1 MYTGINAQNL
11 NGPSENCKKGALNSG
26 YILTLGI
33 ITNRAHVGAKNN
45 NLLVC
50 KLRKTGMRNTYDKFV
65 QIL

>member
-1 MYTGINAQNL
+1 MYTG
-11 NGPSENCKKGALNSG
+11 KKGALNSG
-26 YILTLGI
+26 EIL
-33 ITNRAHVGAKNN
+33 ITYRAHVGAKNN